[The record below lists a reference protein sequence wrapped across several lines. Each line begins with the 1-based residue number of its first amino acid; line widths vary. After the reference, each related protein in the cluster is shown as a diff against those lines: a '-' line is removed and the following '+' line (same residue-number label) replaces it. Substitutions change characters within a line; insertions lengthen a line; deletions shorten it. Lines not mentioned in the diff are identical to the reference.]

1 MTSNPRHPRADLTEQ
16 QALQAVERFIDAW
29 NARDPLA
36 FAEAA
41 LSTDQIL
48 RFLRQTN
55 PSSTTRSQP
64 Q

>member
-1 MTSNPRHPRADLTEQ
+1 MTSNPRHPRANLTEA
-16 QALQAVERFIDAW
+16 QAAQAVERFIDAW
-29 NARDPLA
+29 NARDPGA

-55 PSSTTRSQP
+55 SSTTRSQP